1 MKSILRVLLFVL
13 SGLGVFHSV
22 ALAQDRCANAP
33 DYFEPTASGDG
44 QRYPLTI
51 GPLTWRLVGSGIY
64 AVKGSD
70 GRTHLAF
77 AMQFT
82 NSWGA
87 AATIQSVE
95 VVNPSRGYQTTGNDR
110 VVSAK
115 DEDITGLV
123 KLATLPG
130 SMDKASY
137 SATLAGGSSTRITRC
152 SMLRQ

>member
-1 MKSILRVLLFVL
+1 M
-13 SGLGVFHSV
+13 
-22 ALAQDRCANAP
+22 
-33 DYFEPTASGDG
+33 
-44 QRYPLTI
+44 
-51 GPLTWRLVGSGIY
+51 GPLTWHLVGSGVY
-64 AVKGSD
+64 PVKGSD

-95 VVNPSRGYQTTGNDR
+95 VLDPSRDYQPTGTNR

-123 KLATLPG
+123 KLSTLPG

-137 SATLAGGSSTRITRC
+137 SARLAGGQSGVVYFDVGYAAGDRAPCTIA
-152 SMLRQ
+152 LRVRTVQPEAKRLSE